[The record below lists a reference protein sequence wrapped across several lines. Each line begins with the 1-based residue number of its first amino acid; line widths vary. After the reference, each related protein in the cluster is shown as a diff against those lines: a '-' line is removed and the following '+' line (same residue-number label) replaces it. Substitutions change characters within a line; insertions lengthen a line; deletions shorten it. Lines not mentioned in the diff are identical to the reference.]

1 MFVEPGIENV
11 DLERLFE
18 AMNQANSEVVR
29 NMVGKLQINAPSGM
43 KDACQGLIDHMAQ
56 NPAHWSEVQS
66 QFYQKQME
74 LWMQTLALPSATL
87 ARTPDVQAP
96 HDKRFS
102 AKEWDE
108 YPLFHYIKQS
118 YLHASQTL
126 THAIESANL
135 DDETRRKMVFFT
147 RQYLDAIAPSNY
159 AVTNPEVLKL
169 ALQTKG
175 ESMSTGLKQLMGD
188 MEKGRISM
196 TDEQAFEVGRN
207 VGMSEGAVIF
217 ETPLIQL
224 IQYKP
229 LTKSVYERPL
239 LMVPPCINKFYIMDL
254 QPDNSLVRFAV
265 EQGHTVFMISWRNI
279 QADQGHLTWDDY
291 IEAVIQAIEVTG
303 AVTKQKKINTL
314 GFCVGGTIVSS
325 ALAVL
330 RARGK
335 TPVASLTLM
344 TALLEFSQVGD
355 IGVYVNREF
364 VADKE
369 KKFAKAGVVPGSDLA
384 TAFSS
389 LRANDLIWNYV
400 VNNYLKGKLPDAFDL
415 LYWNSDSTNL
425 PGPMF
430 AYYVKNTYLENNL
443 VKRNFLTMA
452 GEKIDISSINLP
464 TLAFAAKEDHIVP
477 WHAAYESAKHVGGKV
492 EFVLGASGHIAGSIN
507 SAKKNKRNFWTSNKF
522 PTDAESWLDNAK
534 SQEGSWWN
542 HWVKWLKPHAGKQVA
557 ARSKLGNTNYKTI
570 EPAPGRY
577 VKQRC

>member
-1 MFVEPGIENV
+1 VESGKGTLGVEQ
-11 DLERLFE
+11 LFE
-18 AMNQANSEVVR
+18 AMNRANSEVVR
-29 NMVGKLQINAPSGM
+29 NAFGNMQVNAPTGL
-43 KDACQGLIDHMAQ
+43 KDAYQALIDHMAE
-56 NPAHWSEVQS
+56 NPAHWSEVQNR
-66 QFYQKQME
+66 FYQGQME
-74 LWMQTLALPSATL
+74 LWMQTLVLPPDATAKPL
-87 ARTPDVQAP
+87 AEARPVG
-96 HDKRFS
+96 DKRFT

-108 YPLFHYIKQS
+108 YPLFQYIKQS
-118 YLHASQTL
+118 YLHASETL
-126 THAIESANL
+126 LHAIETANL
-135 DDETRRKMVFFT
+135 DSDTRRKMIFFT
-147 RQYLDAIAPSNY
+147 RQYLDAIAPCNY
-159 AVTNPEVLKL
+159 AVTNPEVMKL

-175 ESMSTGLKQLMGD
+175 ESVSTGLKQLLGD
-188 MEKGRISM
+188 LEKGRISM
-196 TDEQAFEVGRN
+196 TDEQAFEIGRN
-207 VGMSEGAVIF
+207 VGVSEGAVIF

-229 LTKSVYERPL
+229 LTKTVYERPL

-279 QADQGHLTWDDY
+279 QAGQDKLTWDDY

-303 AVTKQKKINTL
+303 SITKQKKINTL

-330 RARGK
+330 RARK
-335 TPVASLTLM
+335 QDPVASLTLM

-364 VADKE
+364 VAEKE
-369 KKFAKAGVVPGSDLA
+369 QKFAKGGVVPGSDLA
-384 TAFSS
+384 SAFSS

-443 VKRNFLTMA
+443 VKRNRLTMA
-452 GEKIDISSINLP
+452 GEKIDISRINLP

-477 WHAAYESAKHVGGKV
+477 WQAAYESAKYVGGKV

-507 SAKKNKRNFWTSNKF
+507 SARKNKRNYWTSNKF
-522 PTDAESWLDNAK
+522 PDAAEKWLTGAK
-534 SQEGSWWN
+534 PQEGSWWN
-542 HWVKWLKPHAGKQVA
+542 HWAKWLQPHAGKQVE
-557 ARSKLGNTNYKTI
+557 ARSKLGNTGYKPI